1 MLTMSKIFKPGL
13 LLLLAGLANAQNS
26 APNPYETIEGWA
38 ELPDG
43 RVWGATSAI
52 YPANDGK
59 HIWVAERC
67 GTNLCVGSDV
77 DPVLL
82 YDQEGNVV
90 KSFGAGMI
98 TWPHGMFVDVDDNVW
113 IADAVG
119 YAPVP
124 EGIGHTIMKFSP
136 DGELCWL
143 PRMVPYLSLTVM
155 TRAATTGS

>member
-1 MLTMSKIFKPGL
+1 MLTMSKIFKSVL

-67 GTNLCVGSDV
+67 GTNL
-77 DPVLL
+77 
-82 YDQEGNVV
+82 
-90 KSFGAGMI
+90 
-98 TWPHGMFVDVDDNVW
+98 
-113 IADAVG
+113 
-119 YAPVP
+119 
-124 EGIGHTIMKFSP
+124 
-136 DGELCWL
+136 
-143 PRMVPYLSLTVM
+143 
-155 TRAATTGS
+155 